1 MKHLETIAAI
11 YETLELRVL
20 EMLAG
25 EDSVTAEVLVGASEE
40 LHLWTFGAEGRLVR
54 RTALSS

>member
-11 YETLELRVL
+11 YETLGLPVL

-25 EDSVTAEVLVGASEE
+25 EDSVAAEVMVGPREE
-40 LHLWTFGAEGRLVR
+40 LHVWTFGENGRIER
-54 RTALSS
+54 IAA

>member
-11 YETLELRVL
+11 YETLGLRVL

-25 EDSVTAEVLVGASEE
+25 EDSVAAEVLVGASEE
-40 LHLWTFGAEGRLVR
+40 LHVWTFGAEGRIVR
-54 RTALSS
+54 IGA

>member
-11 YETLELRVL
+11 YETLGLRVL

-25 EDSVTAEVLVGASEE
+25 EDSVTAEVVIGGCEE
-40 LHLWTFGAEGRLVR
+40 LHLWTFGAEGRIVR
-54 RTALSS
+54 LGAA

>member
-25 EDSVTAEVLVGASEE
+25 EDSVTAEVVVGANEE
-40 LHLWTFGAEGRLVR
+40 LHLWTFGAEGRIVR
-54 RTALSS
+54 IATT